1 MMAFLPWFLLSA
13 ALSAAAGAGAAASE
27 KWPGARSSLESLAE
41 STADVVAAVAKG
53 NAEVR
58 TRTAARMSTA
68 TTLRN
73 GQVIRGGGM
82 VTFAHCRQKFQVREV
97 LHGKGEAGDCALE
110 YGFVEKAQGFPL
122 PAPGQPI
129 PDGAKVI
136 LLLGEKG
143 TVLKALPDNPENRR
157 AVRDAFARKGDTKK

>member
-1 MMAFLPWFLLSA
+1 MAFLPWFLLSA
-13 ALSAAAGAGAAASE
+13 ALSAVARPPAADPE

-41 STADVVAAVAKG
+41 STAGVVAAVAKG

-58 TRTAARMSTA
+58 TRTGAHMSTA
-68 TTLRN
+68 TAL
-73 GQVIRGGGM
+73 GDGKVIRGGGM
-82 VTFAHCRQKFQVREV
+82 VTFAHCRQTFQVREV
-97 LHGKGEAGDCALE
+97 LHGKGEPGDRAVE
-110 YGFVEKAQGFPL
+110 YSFVEKAQGFPL